1 MALEPQR
8 ATGVALVTGAASG
21 IGHAIARTFVQEGC
35 TRLILVDLNND
46 GLHTVAQELKELNP
60 AVECCICVC
69 DVSLEDDV
77 QRMIERGV
85 ETFGGIH
92 YAVNNAGITS
102 PQRVRTNELDLASYE
117 KVHAINQRGV
127 WLCQRAE
134 IRQMLKQEAD
144 RASRTGAAP
153 QRGAIVNL
161 ASIFAHV
168 SLASVGAYSATK
180 AAVLGMTKTDAIAF
194 AKDGIRINA
203 VSPGTVLTP
212 LLEKS
217 LKAGTYSPTMVKAIP
232 MDRFGRP
239 EEIAEGVV
247 FLASEKASFITG
259 QELIIDG
266 GSLSY
271 YVT

>member
-46 GLHTVAQELKELNP
+46 GLHTVAQEIKELNP
-60 AVECCICVC
+60 AVECCLCVC

-77 QRMIERGV
+77 QRMIEQGV
-85 ETFGGIH
+85 EAFGGIH

-117 KVHAINQRGV
+117 K
-127 WLCQRAE
+127 RAE

-180 AAVLGMTKTDAIAF
+180 AAVLGMTKTDAIAY

-239 EEIAEGVV
+239 EEIAEGVL